1 MTGQSWGPAGRRGRP
16 VVSWDSQKAKVM
28 GRAGRAAKASR
39 GLRLLTEAEGRGAKL
54 SNGKNWEPER

>member
-1 MTGQSWGPAGRRGRP
+1 M
-16 VVSWDSQKAKVM
+16 VSWDSQKAKVM